1 MVQWISFFYFLQYLH
16 QIFKNLLK
24 QGQFWYLLVLSFS
37 KLSLLLIFGQ
47 VKAEKIELKD
57 TRGHFHF
64 SHFQVIFGLYLVT
77 LWVFSVKNIFK
88 INIFSVFCLLKHGS
102 FVWKISEKVMQYVKL
117 RFWKSRRANST
128 AKAIQIHVKNKNE
141 PWCLLPQFSQL

>member
-57 TRGHFHF
+57 TGGHFHF
-64 SHFQVIFGLYLVT
+64 SHFQVIVGHSLNFT
-77 LWVFSVKNIFK
+77 AKNVFK
-88 INIFSVFCLLKHGS
+88 INIFSFFSRDSDLTTPIENEDMLKKMRICINISSS
-102 FVWKISEKVMQYVKL
+102 FLTYPHLWSTISVYPHL
-117 RFWKSRRANST
+117 F
-128 AKAIQIHVKNKNE
+128 
-141 PWCLLPQFSQL
+141 